1 MTTEEQVTELRA
13 IRNEL
18 EELKIRLPMLKKR
31 TVEDSDAIVAD
42 NLEFRQKIQQLET
55 RVTQLETAKI
65 PT

>member
-1 MTTEEQVTELRA
+1 
-13 IRNEL
+13 
-18 EELKIRLPMLKKR
+18 MLKKR